1 MKRIIVLVLIISFLI
16 PIFCLAAS
24 SSMGGILKDVA
35 VKAGFSSD
43 TEETTLVTSIA
54 KFLRIFFSILGVIFL
69 IIIVYGG
76 FTWMT
81 AGGNEEQINKSK
93 KLLINAAIGLA
104 IIILAYSITY
114 FVTAALTYSTVP
126 EYPY

>member
-1 MKRIIVLVLIISFLI
+1 
-16 PIFCLAAS
+16 
-24 SSMGGILKDVA
+24 
-35 VKAGFSSD
+35 
-43 TEETTLVTSIA
+43 
-54 KFLRIFFSILGVIFL
+54 L